1 MSISEKLT
9 DIKFTKSAIGYSA
22 KEVDGFISDILPLVK
37 EQEHLLL
44 ALKVK
49 LEAFDA
55 QRGEIEGKEKQALR
69 LLEAAKKEAEIIVAT
84 AKKSAEDKL
93 KDAELSSEVQL
104 RAAASRAA
112 EIIADAEQK
121 AKATANEAEVNAE
134 KVLKSADAEARAVIE
149 KVMAYSTEETRKAQ
163 EISDKCAAFEANF
176 KALVAKTAAEFA
188 AIKENAPMPAREVV
202 EEPAP
207 IAAPC
212 AEPQKEETEAEAEA
226 EVEEP
231 TFTAPTVGERARTP
245 KKHLYDA
252 VPVTYDDD
260 EQDFTDIRD
269 IMKRAEKRKSPT
281 HFSE

>member
-149 KVMAYSTEETRKAQ
+149 KVMAYSAEETRKAQ
-163 EISDKCAAFEANF
+163 EISDKCAAFEASF

-188 AIKENAPMPAREVV
+188 AIKENTPMPAREVV

-207 IAAPC
+207 IAAESC
-212 AEPQKEETEAEAEA
+212 VEPQKEETEAEA
-226 EVEEP
+226 EEP